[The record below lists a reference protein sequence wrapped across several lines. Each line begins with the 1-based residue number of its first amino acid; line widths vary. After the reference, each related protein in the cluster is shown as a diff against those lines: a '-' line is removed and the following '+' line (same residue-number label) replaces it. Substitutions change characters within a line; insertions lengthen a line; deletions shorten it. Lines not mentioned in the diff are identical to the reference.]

1 MIEINDLSKAY
12 DAKILFKD
20 YHLEIPDGSFLII
33 NGDSGCG
40 KTTLLNMIGGIEP
53 PDKGQIIVNGVDITK
68 EKNKR
73 RYYRDMVGF
82 LFQNFALL
90 EQKTVRDNLDIIQ
103 KSGRT
108 NISIETALEK
118 VGLIDSINK
127 KVYKL
132 SGGEQQRVAL
142 ARLMVKKCNLI
153 LADEPTG
160 SLDENNS
167 NIVMNILHELNN
179 MGKTVI
185 VVTHSKKI
193 VDEEKFVVKL
203 A

>member
-1 MIEINDLSKAY
+1 MIIS
-12 DAKILFKD
+12 
-20 YHLEIPDGSFLII
+20 
-33 NGDSGCG
+33 GDSGCG
-40 KTTLLNMIGGIEP
+40 KTTLLNMMGGIEP

-90 EQKTVRDNLDIIQ
+90 EQKTVRDNLDI
-103 KSGRT
+103 
-108 NISIETALEK
+108 
-118 VGLIDSINK
+118 
-127 KVYKL
+127 
-132 SGGEQQRVAL
+132 QRVAL

-160 SLDENNS
+160 SLDESNS
-167 NIVMNILHELNN
+167 NIVMNILHELND

-185 VVTHSKKI
+185 VVIHSNKI

>member
-1 MIEINDLSKAY
+1 MIEISDLSKAY
-12 DAKILFKD
+12 DAKVLFKD

-33 NGDSGCG
+33 SGDSGCG

-90 EQKTVRDNLDIIQ
+90 EQKTVRDNLDI
-103 KSGRT
+103 
-108 NISIETALEK
+108 
-118 VGLIDSINK
+118 
-127 KVYKL
+127 
-132 SGGEQQRVAL
+132 QRVAL

-167 NIVMNILHELNN
+167 NIVMNILHELND

-185 VVTHSKKI
+185 VVIHSKKI